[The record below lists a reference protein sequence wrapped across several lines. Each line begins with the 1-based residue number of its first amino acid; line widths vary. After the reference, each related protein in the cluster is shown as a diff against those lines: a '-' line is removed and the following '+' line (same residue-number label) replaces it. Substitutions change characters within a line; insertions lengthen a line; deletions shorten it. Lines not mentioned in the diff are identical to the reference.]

1 MRGTIVRIL
10 APGMQERD
18 MPLIIGTNRLDAPE
32 RSDEALTT
40 TDNERGVRFLNGSL
54 VSGFLR
60 CCENA

>member
-1 MRGTIVRIL
+1 
-10 APGMQERD
+10 